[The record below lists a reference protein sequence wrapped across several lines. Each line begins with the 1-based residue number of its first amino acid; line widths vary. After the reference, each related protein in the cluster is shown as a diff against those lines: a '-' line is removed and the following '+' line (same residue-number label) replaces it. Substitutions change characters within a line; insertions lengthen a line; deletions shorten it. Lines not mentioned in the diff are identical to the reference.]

1 MRQRRARDD
10 TSSAGRPACTRRR
23 CARSSGR
30 AVALALLG
38 LCFAASAR
46 AQIDLEGCGDVD
58 PAAVA
63 ALVSIELDS
72 YGEAARAYRA
82 RLACTERTIE
92 IRVDD
97 EITGKR
103 LERSATLAPDDPEPA
118 RTIALLVSE
127 LVLASWA
134 ELALEIVEPDDHDPA
149 RVEATRVIERRL
161 RAHPRLSVGAHA
173 SAAGR
178 VRDANEPYPTLF
190 VDLAGTLRYE
200 WFGVVAALWIELGSA
215 ARTRGDVEHLAFGG
229 SLGPSVVLSL
239 LERLELGMTLSF
251 DLGLVSL
258 EGAPA
263 GARVAGEN
271 ASALAAA
278 VRFEAALRFLVGVV
292 ALAAFLEVGLQLA
305 GLTGAVTGEPD
316 VDPNGL
322 FAGGGVRVALESPR

>member
-1 MRQRRARDD
+1 M
-10 TSSAGRPACTRRR
+10 
-23 CARSSGR
+23 
-30 AVALALLG
+30 
-38 LCFAASAR
+38 
-46 AQIDLEGCGDVD
+46 
-58 PAAVA
+58 
-63 ALVSIELDS
+63 SIELDS

-82 RLACTERTIE
+82 RLVCDDRAIE

-103 LERSATLAPDDPEPA
+103 VERSATLAPDDPEPA

-134 ELALEIVEPDDHDPA
+134 ELALEIVETDHRPA

-161 RAHPRLSVGAHA
+161 RAHPNLSVGVHA

-178 VRDANEPYPTLF
+178 VRDPDEPYPTLF
-190 VDLAGTLRYE
+190 VDLAGALRYD
-200 WFGVVAALWIELGSA
+200 WFAVVAGLWIEIGSA

-229 SLGPSVVLSL
+229 SLGPSIALSL
-239 LERLELGMTLSF
+239 LERLELGMTLLF
-251 DLGLVSL
+251 DLGLISL

-263 GARVAGEN
+263 GERVAGEN
-271 ASALAAA
+271 ASAIGAA

-292 ALAAFLEVGLQLA
+292 ALGAFLEVGFQFA
-305 GLTGAVTGEPD
+305 GLTGEVSGEPD

-322 FAGGGVRVALESPR
+322 FAGGGVRIALESPRR